1 MAAYSVAATAPTGPR
16 AAECARGGARGE
28 EESPRSV
35 ILSIPANTHARPVG
49 SVPSGGRDRP
59 RAHGGALDPP
69 RGGGGRARRPLR
81 KNGRGHRW
89 NPLTLLYPI
98 PASS

>member
-49 SVPSGGRDRP
+49 SLPSGGRDRP
-59 RAHGGALDPP
+59 RAHGGALNPP
-69 RGGGGRARRPLR
+69 RGGDGRGRGPLR
-81 KNGRGHRW
+81 KTVNLPRTNVLARRCFS
-89 NPLTLLYPI
+89 PPI
-98 PASS
+98 

>member
-49 SVPSGGRDRP
+49 SVPSGGRDRL
-59 RAHGGALDPP
+59 RAHGGALNSTGGAGR
-69 RGGGGRARRPLR
+69 RGGSPLPDTF
-81 KNGRGHRW
+81 NFPPTTCCHSQCLF
-89 NPLTLLYPI
+89 PP
-98 PASS
+98 

>member
-59 RAHGGALDPP
+59 RAHGGTLDPP
-69 RGGGGRARRPLR
+69 RGGDRRGRRPLR
-81 KNGRGHRW
+81 KPVTFPRTTWCDRGAFA
-89 NPLTLLYPI
+89 PP
-98 PASS
+98 